1 MKLPPTKSRKCSGI
15 LLIQCLVYLAVFAIL
30 LTGAMTVLYFC
41 WNHSEALIGAT
52 EQIHSALYTGERWRD
67 DVRGATG
74 KISME
79 TTATGETVTIPE
91 GKGDVR
97 YYFGSGQVSRQSGD
111 VKATVLSKVKTS
123 EMKTDARGNVTAWRW
138 ELELTPLR
146 SESHLPLLFTF
157 EAVPAKP

>member
-111 VKATVLSKVKTS
+111 VKGNRAFKSQNIRNEDRCARQCDGVAMGTGI
-123 EMKTDARGNVTAWRW
+123 DAAPVGIAPAAAV
-138 ELELTPLR
+138 
-146 SESHLPLLFTF
+146 HL
-157 EAVPAKP
+157 